1 MRMAMNRSI
10 TAALLTIT
18 LTLGCGGVAVAAEC
32 LTQKSY
38 SCSANACQTYQT
50 LTKISFDDVKG
61 TVNRCDKKGCDTLT
75 LTKSFSGVMDTYSRS
90 GYSLRVNTMNNEFVE
105 MTSLLT
111 NIFLSYGVCK
121 K

>member
-1 MRMAMNRSI
+1 MNRSL
-10 TAALLTIT
+10 TSALLAIT
-18 LTLGCGGVAVAAEC
+18 LTLGCGDVAVAAEC

-38 SCSANACQTYQT
+38 SCSANGCQTYRT
-50 LTKISFDDVKG
+50 PTKISFDDVKA
-61 TVNRCDKKGCDTLT
+61 TVNRCDNKGCDTLA

-105 MTSLLT
+105 MSSLLT